1 MISSYD
7 SIPRRLLVPD
17 AQKEMRLRVGK
28 HHEYIDRQESLDKF
42 ISAARDAPWIA
53 VDTEF
58 ERVRTFYPR
67 LCLIQLAIPT
77 TSACID
83 PLADLDL
90 QGLRKILCDSAAI
103 KIFHAARQDLEVLQH
118 ALGIVPNHLF
128 DTQIAAA
135 MGGHG
140 DQIGYAQIV
149 KELCG
154 VELSKAFT
162 RTPWCRRP
170 LSQEEILYALDDV
183 EYLDDLYA
191 ALKANLSAMGRIE
204 WLEEDCAMLIAD
216 DYSENEAAVEKVLR
230 ACSAMDR
237 TSQSVAH
244 ALAQWRE
251 ETAKRRDRPRE
262 WLLSTAAIVSLA
274 HERPATCQALSR
286 IAELQP
292 GTVKH
297 RGDEILSAIQTG
309 EKNAP
314 SFNPVKRPTRPD
326 PKTKALGNEMW
337 RVLGELCANA
347 DLPTSCV
354 ARRDEIRALAAGTP
368 SDRLMSGWRR
378 EFAGNQL
385 MQMTRAARD

>member
-7 SIPRRLLVPD
+7 SIPRRLSVPD

-28 HHEYIDRQESLDKF
+28 HHEYIDRQDSLDKF
-42 ISAARDAPWIA
+42 INAARDAPWIA

-135 MGGHG
+135 MSGHG

-170 LSQEEILYALDDV
+170 LSQEEILYALHDV
-183 EYLDDLYA
+183 EYLDDLYGE
-191 ALKANLSAMGRIE
+191 LKVNLSAKGRIG
-204 WLEEDCAMLIAD
+204 WLEEDCAMLIAGD
-216 DYSENEAAVEKVLR
+216 GIENDAAVEKVLR
-230 ACSAMDR
+230 SCSAMDR
-237 TSQSVAH
+237 ESQSVAY

-262 WLLSTAAIVSLA
+262 WLLSTAVIVALA
-274 HERPATCQALSR
+274 QHRPTTLRALSQ
-286 IAELQP
+286 IADLQA
-292 GTVKH
+292 GTVKR
-297 RGDEILSAIQTG
+297 RGDEILEAIKKG

-314 SFNPVKRPTRPD
+314 SFIPVERPTRPD
-326 PKTKALGNEMW
+326 PKTKALSNQMW
-337 RVLGELCANA
+337 RVLGELCASA
-347 DLPTSCV
+347 DLPTACV
-354 ARRDEIRALAAGTP
+354 ARRDEIRALAAGAP
-368 SDRLMSGWRR
+368 SERLMSGWRR

-385 MQMTRAARD
+385 MQMALMARA